1 MAKHKTVDIR
11 NIALLGH
18 GGAGKTL
25 LAEAMLHA
33 GKVTTRLGSVT
44 DGTAVTD
51 FEPDEHERGISI
63 NAALAHLDWKGRFIQ
78 IVDCPGYADFVGEAV
93 VGLSAAETALLVAN
107 AVKGVEIGTRKAWE
121 LAEAGGAVA
130 RMIVINKCDGEYA
143 KFDETLAALQASFGK
158 ACVPLSV
165 PDGEGS
171 AFTRVVSVLDPP
183 ADLAGD
189 LAERVAKLRNELIE
203 TVVSA
208 DDALLERYLEDAE
221 LSDEE
226 IEAAFRAALAS
237 GAVVPVLACA
247 AEKELGVDV
256 LLDAVARFAPDPL
269 AAKRVVREG
278 KGEGDEAVETPVEL
292 SESGSFLGQV
302 FKIKSDIF
310 VGKLAF
316 IRVLAGS
323 IKGGTQ
329 VTIASTGKTAK
340 LPGLLRYQG
349 KEQSD
354 AGEAVAGD
362 IVAVAKLENLTTGE
376 TLAAKGTKP
385 LARVDYPVAM
395 VSLAV
400 EAKSRGDEQKITAAL
415 RKLADEDPT
424 FCVERRAQTKELVVS
439 GMGQLHL
446 DVYLGRLKSR
456 FDLEVITRIPK
467 VPYLET
473 ITQRAEY
480 VEYTHKKQ
488 TGGAGQ
494 FARVFINLVPN
505 ERGKGYEFVDKIVG
519 GVIDQPFRG
528 SVDKGIRAKMAE
540 GVVAGYPVIDCI
552 VELVDGKTHPVYSKD
567 IAFQIAGREAFKKAV
582 GMAKPVLLEPVV
594 NMEIVVPSRFMGDIT
609 GDISGRRGRILGM
622 DTLGEMQVVKAQAP
636 LAEVQRYSTE
646 LRALTGGEGFYAVE
660 LSHYDPVPSNIAQQ
674 IAAAAKREE
683 EER

>member
-1 MAKHKTVDIR
+1 MAKHRTGDIR
-11 NIALLGH
+11 TIALLGH
-18 GGAGKTL
+18 GGVGKTM

-33 GKVTTRLGSVT
+33 AKITTRLGSVT

-78 IVDCPGYADFVGEAV
+78 VVDCPGYADFVGEAV
-93 VGLSAAETALLVAN
+93 GGLSAAETAILVAS

-121 LAEAGGAVA
+121 LAGTAGTAA
-130 RMIVINKCDGEYA
+130 RMIVVNKCDGEYA
-143 KFDETLAALQASFGK
+143 KFGETLANLQASFGK

-171 AFTRVVSVLDPP
+171 SLTRVVSVLDPP

-189 LAERVAKLRNELIE
+189 LAERVGKLRNELVE
-203 TVVSA
+203 AVVSA

-226 IEAAFRAALAS
+226 IELAFRAALAS

-247 AEKELGVDV
+247 AEKEIGVDV

-269 AAKRVVREG
+269 AARRVVRE
-278 KGEGDEAVETPVEL
+278 GEGDEAVETPVEP
-292 SESGSFLGQV
+292 SETGPFLGQV
-302 FKIKSDIF
+302 FKIKSDVF

-316 IRVLAGS
+316 VRVLSGS
-323 IKGGTQ
+323 VKGGTQ

-362 IVAVAKLENLTTGE
+362 IVAVAKLEDLATGE
-376 TLAAKGTKP
+376 TLAAKGAKP
-385 LARVDYPVAM
+385 LAKAAYPIAM

-400 EAKSRGDEQKITAAL
+400 EAKSRGDEQKITTAL

-456 FDLEVITRIPK
+456 FDLEVTTRIPK

-473 ITQRAEY
+473 ITQRVEY

-494 FARVFINLVPN
+494 FARVFINLIPN

-552 VELVDGKTHPVYSKD
+552 VELVDGKTHPVDSKD

-582 GMAKPVLLEPVV
+582 SLAKPVLLEPVV

-609 GDISGRRGRILGM
+609 GDVSGRRGRILGM

-646 LRALTGGEGFYAVE
+646 LRALTGGEGFYTVE
-660 LSHYDPVPSNIAQQ
+660 MSHYDPVPSNIAQQ

-683 EER
+683 EEK